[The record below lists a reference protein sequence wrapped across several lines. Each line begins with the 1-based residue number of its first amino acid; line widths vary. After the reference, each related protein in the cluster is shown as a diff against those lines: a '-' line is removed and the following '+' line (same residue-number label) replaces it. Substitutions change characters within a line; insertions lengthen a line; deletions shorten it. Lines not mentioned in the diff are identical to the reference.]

1 MKKLVLFAALFI
13 SIFSYAQNNSG
24 DKNLKI
30 EIRSSNTEYEIHRKT
45 NDHSS
50 ERIDLK
56 KEDRKE
62 HMHKLDFQRHNR
74 PHLDS
79 KGEEKPTKAELKKE
93 HSIDKKH
100 EHRHDK
106 IQQRQERRENRG
118 K

>member
-1 MKKLVLFAALFI
+1 MKNLVLFASLFF
-13 SIFSYAQNNSG
+13 SIFSYTQNNSG
-24 DKNLKI
+24 EKKLKI

-45 NDHSS
+45 NDHSL

-62 HMHKLDFQRHNR
+62 HMHKPDLQRHNR

-79 KGEEKPTKAELKKE
+79 KLEEKPTKGELKKE
-93 HSIDKKH
+93 HSIDRKH

>member
-1 MKKLVLFAALFI
+1 MKNLVLFASLFI

-24 DKNLKI
+24 EKKLKI

-45 NDHSS
+45 NDHYL

-62 HMHKLDFQRHNR
+62 HMHKPDFQRHNR

-79 KGEEKPTKAELKKE
+79 KIEEKPTKGELKKE

-100 EHRHDK
+100 DHRHDK

>member
-1 MKKLVLFAALFI
+1 MKNLVLFASLFI

-24 DKNLKI
+24 EKKLKI
-30 EIRSSNTEYEIHRKT
+30 EIRSINTEYEIHRKT
-45 NDHSS
+45 NDHSL

-62 HMHKLDFQRHNR
+62 HMHKPDFQRHNR

-79 KGEEKPTKAELKKE
+79 KIEEKPTKGELKKE
-93 HSIDKKH
+93 HSIDRKH
-100 EHRHDK
+100 EHRQDK

>member
-1 MKKLVLFAALFI
+1 MKNLVLFASLFF
-13 SIFSYAQNNSG
+13 SIFSYTQNNSG
-24 DKNLKI
+24 EKKLKI
-30 EIRSSNTEYEIHRKT
+30 EIRSINTEYEIHRKT
-45 NDHSS
+45 NDHSL

-62 HMHKLDFQRHNR
+62 HMHKPDFQRHNR

-79 KGEEKPTKAELKKE
+79 KIEEKPTKGELKKE
-93 HSIDKKH
+93 HSIDRKH